1 LSSRGNLDPMTR
13 RVRGAVSSSGDSRAL
28 LRRMLL
34 LGAPLSRAELAERT
48 GLSRPAITDIC
59 RELLDQGL
67 IQATGA
73 LTPARSAVGRRRVQL
88 DLCADAGYALGV
100 LVAAENSALTIV
112 DLKGQVVDTVRIQP
126 PSDTP
131 ERVLAFLAAAAAARL
146 RAAGVDRAR
155 LVGVGV
161 SVPGVVD
168 SRAGRL
174 RLSPFFGWV
183 DVPVRPAFESIFGPR
198 VSVASPLHA
207 IAVAEML
214 FGSAARL
221 PSADLVLVNVSTA
234 IGAAF
239 VMGGRLQHGADSAS
253 GQIGHVPVDG
263 EGGRWC
269 SCGRRGCLDA
279 VASGDA
285 LVTIAAEQ
293 GRPYASFSVLLASA
307 EAGDA
312 FALDLVDESARRVG
326 TVVGDLITTLNP
338 AVVAIS
344 GMVLQLGAR
353 YVDRVRRVAFERAWL
368 VGAAQLRIVPSAF
381 GVHAGGVG
389 AAAIAL
395 EDFVYTAN
403 WPHSPAA

>member
-1 LSSRGNLDPMTR
+1 MLDPVTR
-13 RVRGAVSSSGDSRAL
+13 RVSSSVSAGGDSRAL

-48 GLSRPAITDIC
+48 GLSRPAITEIC

-67 IQATGA
+67 IQATGHR
-73 LTPARSAVGRRRVQL
+73 TPARSTVGRRQVQL
-88 DLCADAGYALGV
+88 DLCANAGYALGV
-100 LVAAENSALTIV
+100 LVAAENSALTLV
-112 DLKGQVVDTVRIQP
+112 NLKGQLVDSVRLQP
-126 PSDTP
+126 PPNTP

-146 RAAGVDRAR
+146 QATGVDLAR
-155 LVGVGV
+155 VVGVGV

-183 DVPVRPAFESIFGPR
+183 DVPVRPAFEAIFGPR

-221 PSADLVLVNVSTA
+221 PSADLVLVNVSTGL
-234 IGAAF
+234 GAAF
-239 VMGGRLQHGADSAS
+239 VMGGRLQQGADSAS
-253 GQIGHVPVDG
+253 GQIAHVPVDG
-263 EGGRWC
+263 EGRSC
-269 SCGRRGCLDA
+269 SCGRRGCLNVA
-279 VASGDA
+279 ASGDA
-285 LVTIAAEQ
+285 LVALAAEQ
-293 GRPYASFSVLLASA
+293 GRQYGSFQGLLDSA
-307 EAGDA
+307 VAGDA
-312 FALDLVDESARRVG
+312 YALDLVDESARRVG
-326 TVVGDLITTLNP
+326 TVVGDLITLLNP

-344 GMVLQLGAR
+344 GMVLQLGTR
-353 YVDRVRRVAFERAWL
+353 YVDRVRRVALERAWL
-368 VGAAQLRIVPSAF
+368 VGVAQPRIVPSAF
-381 GVHAGGVG
+381 GVYAGGVG

-403 WPHSPAA
+403 WPHSPAD

>member
-1 LSSRGNLDPMTR
+1 MTR
-13 RVRGAVSSSGDSRAL
+13 RLRGSGGASGDSPAL

-34 LGAPLSRAELAERT
+34 LGGPLSRAELAERS
-48 GLSRPAITDIC
+48 GLSRPAITAIC
-59 RELLDQGL
+59 RELLEQGL

-73 LTPARSAVGRRRVQL
+73 RIPARSAAGRRRVQL
-88 DLCADAGYALGV
+88 DLRADAGYALGV

-112 DLKGQVVDTVRIQP
+112 DLTGRLVDTVRIQP
-126 PSDTP
+126 PSDAP
-131 ERVLAFLAAAAAARL
+131 EPVLAFLAAAAAARL
-146 RAAGVDRAR
+146 RASGLERSR

-168 SRAGRL
+168 PGTSRL

-183 DVPVRPAFESIFGPR
+183 DVPVRPAFESTFGPR

-207 IAVAEML
+207 IAIAEML

-234 IGAAF
+234 IGGAF

-263 EGGRWC
+263 EDRLC

-279 VASGDA
+279 VASGEA
-285 LVTIAAEQ
+285 LVTVAAEQ
-293 GRPYASFSVLLASA
+293 GRHYASFSALLASA
-307 EAGDA
+307 VAGDA
-312 FALDLVDESARRVG
+312 YALDLVDESARRVG

-368 VGAAQLRIVPSAF
+368 VGATQPRIVPSAF

-403 WPHSPAA
+403 WPHSPAE